1 MGAFGTVWLVASRSL
16 RYRLSGVLLTIA
28 SIALSVFV
36 LLGVEHVRQEA
47 RSGFASTVSGVD
59 LIVGARTGEINLLL
73 LSVFRIGTATANL
86 SWESVE
92 QLDQQKNVV
101 WTVPISL
108 GDSHRNFR
116 VVGTTQAFFSRYKF
130 GSKQPLVFDQGQ
142 PFEEVA
148 EVVLGARVAGE
159 LGYQLGDSLVLSHG
173 MADTSFT
180 HHDQLPFAVSG
191 ILAPTGTP
199 IDNALFVGLDAID
212 AMHSDG
218 GSDSHQAHEGRD
230 AHEDHDAHNEHE
242 VHEEHDAHVGPDAD
256 EDHKAHEDHDSH
268 KGHEVYEEHDAH
280 EDHDAHN
287 EHEVHEEHD
296 AHLGPDADEDHEA
309 HEDHDGHDA
318 HEVYE
323 ERDAHQDHDAHVGPD
338 ADEVHEAHEDHDGHE
353 DHQDFDHHEEH
364 HQAHDHPPI
373 GTVTAVLVGLSSPIT
388 TLQVK
393 RWVDEYEEEAL
404 LAILPGVALT
414 QLWELVGNVES
425 VLLGISVL
433 ILVSS
438 LLGLNAMLLA
448 SMRERRREIE
458 VLRSIGAPSSFIL
471 SLLMIESLLIVS
483 VGVMLAVGIL
493 LASIA
498 AANTLFVETFGL
510 MISSQILNP
519 SNVMALGLIYL
530 TAVIVTLL
538 PALRAYR
545 VSRLVGTAA
554 AAD

>member
-1 MGAFGTVWLVASRSL
+1 MGAFGTVLLVASQSL

-28 SIALSVFV
+28 SVALSVFV

-47 RSGFASTVSGVD
+47 RLGFAGTVSGVD

-73 LSVFRIGTATANL
+73 LSIFRIGTATANV

-92 QLDQQKNVV
+92 QLDQQRNVD

-116 VVGTTQAFFSRYKF
+116 VIGTTQAFFSRYKY
-130 GSKQPLVFDQGQ
+130 GAKQPLVFEQGQ
-142 PFEEVA
+142 PFEAVA
-148 EVVLGARVAGE
+148 EVVLGARVARE

-191 ILAPTGTP
+191 VLAGTGTP
-199 IDNALFVGLDAID
+199 IDNALFVGLEAID

-218 GSDSHQAHEGRD
+218 GSENHHAHEAPD
-230 AHEDHDAHNEHE
+230 AHERHE
-242 VHEEHDAHVGPDAD
+242 
-256 EDHKAHEDHDSH
+256 
-268 KGHEVYEEHDAH
+268 GHEEHDAH
-280 EDHDAHN
+280 EDHDAHEGRD
-287 EHEVHEEHD
+287 EHEVHEEHVVHEDHD
-296 AHLGPDADEDHEA
+296 AHEGHDA
-309 HEDHDGHDA
+309 HEDHDT
-318 HEVYE
+318 HEE
-323 ERDAHQDHDAHVGPD
+323 
-338 ADEVHEAHEDHDGHE
+338 HEALDD
-353 DHQDFDHHEEH
+353 HEEH
-364 HQAHDHPPI
+364 HEAHDHPPI

-393 RWVDEYEEEAL
+393 RWVDEYEGEAL

-483 VGVMLAVGIL
+483 VGVVLAVGTL
-493 LASIA
+493 LASIT
-498 AANTLFVETFGL
+498 AANTLFAETFGL

-519 SNVMALGLIYL
+519 SNVTALGLIYL

-538 PALRAYR
+538 PALQAYR
-545 VSRLVGTAA
+545 VSRSVGAATAA
-554 AAD
+554 D

>member
-1 MGAFGTVWLVASRSL
+1 MGAFGTVLLVASRSL

-28 SIALSVFV
+28 SVALSVFV

-73 LSVFRIGTATANL
+73 LSIFRIGTATANV

-92 QLDQQKNVV
+92 QLDQQRNVD

-116 VVGTTQAFFSRYKF
+116 VIGTTQAFFSRYKY
-130 GSKQPLVFDQGQ
+130 GAKQPLVFEQGQ
-142 PFEEVA
+142 PFEAVA
-148 EVVLGARVAGE
+148 EVVLGARVARE

-191 ILAPTGTP
+191 VLAGTGTP
-199 IDNALFVGLDAID
+199 IDNALFVGLEAID

-218 GSDSHQAHEGRD
+218 GSENHQAHEAPEAHD
-230 AHEDHDAHNEHE
+230 AHER
-242 VHEEHDAHVGPDAD
+242 HEEH
-256 EDHKAHEDHDSH
+256 E
-268 KGHEVYEEHDAH
+268 GHEEHDAH
-280 EDHDAHN
+280 EDHDAHEGRD
-287 EHEVHEEHD
+287 EHEVHEEHVVHEDHD
-296 AHLGPDADEDHEA
+296 AHEGHDA
-309 HEDHDGHDA
+309 HEDHDT
-318 HEVYE
+318 HEE
-323 ERDAHQDHDAHVGPD
+323 
-338 ADEVHEAHEDHDGHE
+338 HEALDD
-353 DHQDFDHHEEH
+353 HEEH
-364 HQAHDHPPI
+364 HEAHDHPPR

-393 RWVDEYEEEAL
+393 RWVDEYEGEAL

-483 VGVMLAVGIL
+483 VGVVLAVGTL
-493 LASIA
+493 LASIT
-498 AANTLFVETFGL
+498 AANTLFAETFGL

-519 SNVMALGLIYL
+519 SNVTALGLIYL

-538 PALRAYR
+538 PALQAYR
-545 VSRLVGTAA
+545 VSRSVGAATAA
-554 AAD
+554 D

>member
-1 MGAFGTVWLVASRSL
+1 MGAFGTLWLVASRSL

-36 LLGVEHVRQEA
+36 LLGVEHARQEA

-256 EDHKAHEDHDSH
+256 EDHEAHEDHDDH

-280 EDHDAHN
+280 QDHDAHN
-287 EHEVHEEHD
+287 EHEVREEHD
-296 AHLGPDADEDHEA
+296 AHLGPDADEDHDA
-309 HEDHDGHDA
+309 HEDHDGHEGR
-318 HEVYE
+318 EVYE
-323 ERDAHQDHDAHVGPD
+323 EHDAHQDHDAHVGSD
-338 ADEVHEAHEDHDGHE
+338 AEEDHEAHEDHVDL
-353 DHQDFDHHEEH
+353 DHHEEH
-364 HQAHDHPPI
+364 DQAHDHPPI

-471 SLLMIESLLIVS
+471 SLLMSESLLIVS

>member
-1 MGAFGTVWLVASRSL
+1 MGAFGTLWLVASRSL

-36 LLGVEHVRQEA
+36 LLGVEHARQEA

-86 SWESVE
+86 SWESFE

-218 GSDSHQAHEGRD
+218 GSESHQAHEGHD

-256 EDHKAHEDHDSH
+256 EDHEAHEDHDDH

-280 EDHDAHN
+280 QDHDAH
-287 EHEVHEEHD
+287 VGSD
-296 AHLGPDADEDHEA
+296 AEEDHEA
-309 HEDHDGHDA
+309 HEDHVDL
-318 HEVYE
+318 
-323 ERDAHQDHDAHVGPD
+323 
-338 ADEVHEAHEDHDGHE
+338 
-353 DHQDFDHHEEH
+353 DHHEEH
-364 HQAHDHPPI
+364 DQAHDHPPI

-471 SLLMIESLLIVS
+471 SLLMSESLLIVS

>member
-1 MGAFGTVWLVASRSL
+1 MGAFGTVLLVASRSL

-28 SIALSVFV
+28 SVALSVFV

-73 LSVFRIGTATANL
+73 LSIFRIGTATANV

-92 QLDQQKNVV
+92 QLDQQRNVD

-116 VVGTTQAFFSRYKF
+116 VIGTTQAFFSRYKY
-130 GSKQPLVFDQGQ
+130 GAKQPLVFEQGQ
-142 PFEEVA
+142 PFEAVA
-148 EVVLGARVAGE
+148 EVVLGARVARE

-191 ILAPTGTP
+191 VLAGTGTP
-199 IDNALFVGLDAID
+199 IDNALFVGLEAID

-218 GSDSHQAHEGRD
+218 GSENHQAHEAPEAHD
-230 AHEDHDAHNEHE
+230 AHERH
-242 VHEEHDAHVGPDAD
+242 
-256 EDHKAHEDHDSH
+256 
-268 KGHEVYEEHDAH
+268 EEHDAH
-280 EDHDAHN
+280 EDHDAHEGRD
-287 EHEVHEEHD
+287 EHEVHEEHVVHEDHD
-296 AHLGPDADEDHEA
+296 AHEGHDA
-309 HEDHDGHDA
+309 HEDHDT
-318 HEVYE
+318 HEE
-323 ERDAHQDHDAHVGPD
+323 
-338 ADEVHEAHEDHDGHE
+338 HEALDD
-353 DHQDFDHHEEH
+353 HEEH
-364 HQAHDHPPI
+364 HEAHDHPPI

-393 RWVDEYEEEAL
+393 RWVDEYEGEAL

-448 SMRERRREIE
+448 SMRERRSEIE

-483 VGVMLAVGIL
+483 VGVVLAVGTL
-493 LASIA
+493 LASIT
-498 AANTLFVETFGL
+498 AANTLFAETFGL

-519 SNVMALGLIYL
+519 SNVTALGLIYL

-538 PALRAYR
+538 PALQAYR
-545 VSRLVGTAA
+545 VSRSVGAATAA
-554 AAD
+554 D